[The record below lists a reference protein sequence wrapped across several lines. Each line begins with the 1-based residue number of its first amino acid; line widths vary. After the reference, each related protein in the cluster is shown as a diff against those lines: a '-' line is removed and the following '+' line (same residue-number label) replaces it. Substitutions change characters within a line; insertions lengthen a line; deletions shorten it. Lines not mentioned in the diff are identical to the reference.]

1 MEVVLNNPFIY
12 QYIFIEWWWEE
23 HHNFEND
30 EESRRK
36 YDEDHLGI
44 EYDSESWY
52 CKNWGN
58 KKRKVINEHKFFL
71 AKIKH
76 NL

>member
-12 QYIFIEWWWEE
+12 QYIFIEWWEANGDFKSDGE
-23 HHNFEND
+23 A
-30 EESRRK
+30 RRK
-36 YDEDHLGI
+36 YDEEYLGI
-44 EYDSESWY
+44 KYDEESWY
-52 CKNWGN
+52 CQNWAN

-71 AKIKH
+71 AKIKY